1 MGVGGTA
8 NWADHGSVCAEDLQ
22 LGEVETFIL
31 LGIRVVFA
39 DVDLRSRGNFST
51 EKRLLLHEKVCALPH
66 SEK

>member
-22 LGEVETFIL
+22 LGEVETIIY
-31 LGIRVVFA
+31 GIWVVFA

-51 EKRLLLHEKVCALPH
+51 EKRLLLHKKVRALPH